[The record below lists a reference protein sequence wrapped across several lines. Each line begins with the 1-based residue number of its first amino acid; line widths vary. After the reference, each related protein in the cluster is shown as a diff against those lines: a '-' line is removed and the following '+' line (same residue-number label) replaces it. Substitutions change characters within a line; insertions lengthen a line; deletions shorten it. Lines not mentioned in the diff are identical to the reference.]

1 MSLNLGEVYRQS
13 KMKKEANGEF
23 KQKIDTLVSKH
34 EDVSTRVEDLQTKY
48 SELIQS
54 HDKLKTEYDNFVLT
68 CNGNFK
74 EFHDVII
81 DLSGRLTKNGF

>member
-1 MSLNLGEVYRQS
+1 MSLNLGEMYRQS

-23 KQKIDTLVSKH
+23 KQKIDTLVSKQD
-34 EDVSTRVEDLQTKY
+34 DVSSRVDDLQSKY

-54 HDKLKTEYDNFVLT
+54 HDKLKTEYDNFVST
-68 CNGNFK
+68 CNANFK